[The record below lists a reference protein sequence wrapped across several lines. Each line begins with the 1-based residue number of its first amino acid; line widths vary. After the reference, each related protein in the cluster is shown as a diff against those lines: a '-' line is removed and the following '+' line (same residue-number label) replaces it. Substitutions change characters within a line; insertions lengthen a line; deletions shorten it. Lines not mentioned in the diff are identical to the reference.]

1 MSEENLGEKNNSEG
15 ILWIAVGTLSVMA
28 ICLITAAFVVTA
40 ALLIRPSSGA
50 SPDPTVQVENSD
62 LAEETLSTLSS
73 VEVPSADPP
82 SIAERLYH
90 LENVPDVVAEQAA
103 LLELGVTD
111 TFWVTDVGINETRK
125 VEAELVFVSEHVYF
139 WIEKD
144 LPVDLEDVRRIV
156 ENFEKSTYPGV
167 HSLIGREWSPGVDGD
182 PHLYML
188 YVRGIGASVAGS
200 FFSKD
205 EYSSLAQKFSN
216 EHEMFYLNADSV
228 DLEGGYVESLLAHE
242 FQHMVHWNLDR
253 NEDTWMNEGFSEL
266 VEHLLGFEVGGF
278 DYAFSND
285 TDIPLL
291 IWPSEPGNTAAHYG
305 QAFLYMTYLYDRFG
319 MDAIRL
325 IAQNPANGLD
335 AIELM
340 LIEINA
346 KDPTTGERL
355 TVEKLFL
362 DWGISLAI
370 QDPAIFDG
378 RFGLKSY
385 PHAPE
390 AQYSESYDSCPLDQE
405 LLHVAQYGIDLIHID
420 CQGEFELR
428 FSGQSVA
435 RVVSADPRTGSFAF
449 WSNKGDESDMTLTR
463 TFDFGNVSG
472 EILFEYWTWYHIEE
486 AYDYLYLE
494 ASVDGG
500 QTWNILTTPSGTSED
515 PSGNSYGWAYNG
527 KSGNGESPVW
537 IHEVVDLSAF
547 AGAKVMLRFEYITD
561 TAVNTEGFLLDD
573 LRIKALGYQESF
585 ENGNGGW
592 EAQGFVRMSN
602 RVPQGYKVA
611 LIERGEGINVR
622 EVEVDSSGLAEIKL
636 VFDDEI
642 EDVILVVAGT
652 SRHSWI
658 PAEYIIEIVR

>member
-1 MSEENLGEKNNSEG
+1 MNEKDLSQKNMSDG
-15 ILWIAVGTLSVMA
+15 ILWIAAGTIGVMA
-28 ICLITAAFVVTA
+28 ICLIIAAFVVTA
-40 ALLIRPSSGA
+40 ALLIRPSSGPL
-50 SPDPTVQVENSD
+50 PDPTVQVENPD

-82 SIAERLYH
+82 SIAERLLH
-90 LENVPDVVAEQAA
+90 LEHVPDVVAEQAH
-103 LLELGVTD
+103 LLELGAAD
-111 TFWVTDVGINETRK
+111 TFWVTNVGNNETRE

-144 LPVDLEDVRRIV
+144 LPVDLADVKRIV

-167 HSLIGREWSPGVDGD
+167 HALIGREWSPGVDGD

-188 YVRGIGASVAGS
+188 YVRSIGSSVAGM

-205 EYSSLAQKFSN
+205 EYSSLAQQYSN
-216 EHEMFYLNADSV
+216 EHEMFYLNADTV
-228 DLEGGYVESLLAHE
+228 KLEGGYAEGLLAHE

-253 NEDTWMNEGFSEL
+253 NEDTWINEGFSEL
-266 VEHLLGFEVGGF
+266 VEYLLGFEVGGF
-278 DYAFSND
+278 DYAFSSD

-291 IWPSEPGNTAAHYG
+291 IWPSDLWNSAAHYG
-305 QAFLYMTYLYDRFG
+305 QSFLFMTYIYDRFG
-319 MDAIRL
+319 IDAIRS

-346 KDPTTGERL
+346 KDPSTGDRL

-362 DWGISLAI
+362 DWGISMAI
-370 QDPAIFDG
+370 QDPAILDG

-385 PHAPE
+385 PDAPE
-390 AQYSESYDSCPLDQE
+390 GQYSESYDSCPLDRE
-405 LLHVAQYGIDLIHID
+405 LLQVAQFGIDLIHID
-420 CQGEFELR
+420 CEGKFELR
-428 FSGQSVA
+428 FFGTPLA
-435 RVVSADPRTGSFAF
+435 RVVSADPRTGNYAF

-463 TFDFGNVSG
+463 TFDFANISG

-486 AYDYLYLE
+486 AYDYVYLE
-494 ASVDGG
+494 ASIDGG
-500 QTWNILTTPSGTSED
+500 MTWDILTTPSGTSED

-527 KSGNGESPVW
+527 KSGVGELPVW
-537 IHEVVDLSAF
+537 IHEVVDLSTF
-547 AGAKVMLRFEYITD
+547 AGDEVMLRFEYITD

-573 LRIKALGYQESF
+573 LKIEALGYQESF
-585 ENGNGGW
+585 ENGDGGW

-611 LIERGEGINVR
+611 LIERGQGINVR
-622 EVEVDSSGLAEIKL
+622 EIEIDSSGLAEIKL

-658 PAEYIIEIVR
+658 PAEYIIEIVE